1 MKTYFGKVENRKRAA
16 AVYGVRKPPVKPV
29 ASRYLSELG
38 AQHHLSIVSASIT
51 ATLILMQYFI
61 GEAVAAMVAPS
72 ISWIDHRERLS
83 IFYA

>member
-1 MKTYFGKVENRKRAA
+1 M
-16 AVYGVRKPPVKPV
+16 VYGVRKPPVKPV

-51 ATLILMQYFI
+51 ATLILIHHLI